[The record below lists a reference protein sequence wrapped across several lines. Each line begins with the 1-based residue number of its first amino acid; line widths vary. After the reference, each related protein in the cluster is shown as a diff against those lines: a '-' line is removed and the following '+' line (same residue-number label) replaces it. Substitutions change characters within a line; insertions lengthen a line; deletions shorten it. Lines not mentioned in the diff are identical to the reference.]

1 MDGMNIKLQENYWD
15 RDILNDRNR
24 QLFFIHYLC
33 LRFFL
38 DQENPFDLMQ
48 LLVAFYGFA
57 LFRYNTIIL
66 SIAVKYKVPCVMLS
80 TGSPSSGLKLKIE
93 Y

>member
-1 MDGMNIKLQENYWD
+1 
-15 RDILNDRNR
+15 
-24 QLFFIHYLC
+24 
-33 LRFFL
+33 
-38 DQENPFDLMQ
+38 MQ

-57 LFRYNTIIL
+57 LFRHNTIIL
-66 SIAVKYKVPCVMLS
+66 SIAVKYEVPCVMLS

>member
-1 MDGMNIKLQENYWD
+1 
-15 RDILNDRNR
+15 
-24 QLFFIHYLC
+24 
-33 LRFFL
+33 
-38 DQENPFDLMQ
+38 MQ

-57 LFRYNTIIL
+57 SFRYNTIIL

>member
-1 MDGMNIKLQENYWD
+1 
-15 RDILNDRNR
+15 
-24 QLFFIHYLC
+24 
-33 LRFFL
+33 
-38 DQENPFDLMQ
+38 MQ

-57 LFRYNTIIL
+57 LFLYQNYTKYCSKI

>member
-24 QLFFIHYLC
+24 QLFFIHYLR
-33 LRFFL
+33 LSFFL